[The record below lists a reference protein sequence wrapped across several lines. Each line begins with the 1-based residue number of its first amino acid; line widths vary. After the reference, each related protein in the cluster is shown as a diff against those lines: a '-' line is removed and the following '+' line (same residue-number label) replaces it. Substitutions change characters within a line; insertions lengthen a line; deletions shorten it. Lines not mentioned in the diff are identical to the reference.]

1 MKIILNFLIF
11 FFLFGCGQSA
21 EDISAR
27 NEASRELTKGI
38 LTLAIATAGC
48 SLLDSSTASAACME
62 SALEDTDGNTKPSK
76 GKSQN
81 NSKKRQ
87 STSSERSCF
96 SDINCGIGSAC
107 IKKPNYS
114 RGICMKKVDQYGRQD
129 LTRDEQ
135 SRVGVRVGEGQC
147 NYLTDCPI
155 GFKCDR
161 THKVCVKD

>member
-62 SALEDTDGNTKPSK
+62 SALEDTDGNTKTSK

-114 RGICMKKVDQYGRQD
+114 HGICMKKVDQYGRQD
-129 LTRDEQ
+129 FTLDGQ
-135 SRVGVRVGEGQC
+135 SRVGARVGEGQC

-161 THKVCVKD
+161 TYKVCVKD

>member
-11 FFLFGCGQSA
+11 FFLYGCGQSA

-62 SALEDTDGNTKPSK
+62 SALEDTDGNTKTSK

-114 RGICMKKVDQYGRQD
+114 RGIYMKKV
-129 LTRDEQ
+129 
-135 SRVGVRVGEGQC
+135 
-147 NYLTDCPI
+147 
-155 GFKCDR
+155 
-161 THKVCVKD
+161 